1 MILKQPAEAFI
12 GHGKPVGIFT
22 EYLHEAVALCVH
34 VPGAVLLLDGR
45 ERVFVIVRVLDGGGI
60 LDARLVR
67 AVVDHVKGGAE
78 GEGGKKDAED
88 NEIVAPERFARGFVF
103 LEDQAQQKDGKGKR
117 QHRPVALLPEDDIAK
132 EDAQKQ
138 VDEFFKT
145 SGLMN
150 PYTGQPITTR
160 AEYEAYRERFEADQK
175 AKLMEKAGITQE
187 EFQAF
192 VQGLPEVRAARQAK
206 AEAEAA
212 ARQAREQEA
221 KARVDEQLRQIRA
234 IDPTVKELGDLAKL
248 DTYPK
253 LYDMVKRGYSI
264 LDAYRLANYDTLTQR
279 AAEASRKAAI
289 NSVQSKQHLKA
300 TESRGGGA
308 IPVPDS
314 VLEEYRVLNPGAT
327 KEEIQKHY
335 QSYMKNS
342 RKEQ

>member
-1 MILKQPAEAFI
+1 MEIDYGAVFDVEVPETTTGAEETEIAAPSEETGTTTATAQGAEEQEAAAPAVEGEEDPEQPQTEVPEQEPKTDRDAQFAAARRKAEA
-12 GHGKPVGIFT
+12 
-22 EYLHEAVALCVH
+22 
-34 VPGAVLLLDGR
+34 
-45 ERVFVIVRVLDGGGI
+45 ER
-60 LDARLVR
+60 DA
-67 AVVDHVKGGAE
+67 A
-78 GEGGKKDAED
+78 
-88 NEIVAPERFARGFVF
+88 IAR
-103 LEDQAQQKDGKGKR
+103 
-117 QHRPVALLPEDDIAK
+117 AK

-221 KARVDEQLRQIRA
+221 KARVDEQLRQIQA

>member
-1 MILKQPAEAFI
+1 MEIDYGAVFDVEVPETTTGAEETEIAAPSEETGTTTATAQGAEEQEAAAPAVEGEEDPEQPQTEVPEQEPKTDRDAQFAAARRKAEA
-12 GHGKPVGIFT
+12 
-22 EYLHEAVALCVH
+22 
-34 VPGAVLLLDGR
+34 
-45 ERVFVIVRVLDGGGI
+45 ER
-60 LDARLVR
+60 DA
-67 AVVDHVKGGAE
+67 A
-78 GEGGKKDAED
+78 
-88 NEIVAPERFARGFVF
+88 IAR
-103 LEDQAQQKDGKGKR
+103 
-117 QHRPVALLPEDDIAK
+117 AK

-138 VDEFFKT
+138 VDEFFKN

-221 KARVDEQLRQIRA
+221 KARVDEQLRQIQA

-308 IPVPDS
+308 IPIPDS

>member
-1 MILKQPAEAFI
+1 MEIDYGAVFDVEVPETTTGAEETEVAEPSEDDTITTAAQGAEEQEAAAPAVEETEEPEQPKTEAPEQEPKTDRDAQFAAARRKAEA
-12 GHGKPVGIFT
+12 
-22 EYLHEAVALCVH
+22 
-34 VPGAVLLLDGR
+34 
-45 ERVFVIVRVLDGGGI
+45 ER
-60 LDARLVR
+60 DA
-67 AVVDHVKGGAE
+67 A
-78 GEGGKKDAED
+78 
-88 NEIVAPERFARGFVF
+88 IAR
-103 LEDQAQQKDGKGKR
+103 
-117 QHRPVALLPEDDIAK
+117 AK

-138 VDEFFKT
+138 VDEFFKN

-150 PYTGQPITTR
+150 PYTGHPITTR

-221 KARVDEQLRQIRA
+221 KARVDEQLRQIQA

-335 QSYMKNS
+335 QSYMKNN

>member
-1 MILKQPAEAFI
+1 MEIDYGAVFDVEVPETTTGAEETEIAAPSEETGTTTATAQGAEEQEAAAPAVEETEESEQPQAEAPEQEPKTDRDAQFAAARR
-12 GHGKPVGIFT
+12 KA
-22 EYLHEAVALCVH
+22 EA
-34 VPGAVLLLDGR
+34 
-45 ERVFVIVRVLDGGGI
+45 ER
-60 LDARLVR
+60 DA
-67 AVVDHVKGGAE
+67 A
-78 GEGGKKDAED
+78 
-88 NEIVAPERFARGFVF
+88 I
-103 LEDQAQQKDGKGKR
+103 AQ
-117 QHRPVALLPEDDIAK
+117 AK

-192 VQGLPEVRAARQAK
+192 VQGLPEVGAARQAK

-221 KARVDEQLRQIRA
+221 KARVDEQLRQIQA

>member
-1 MILKQPAEAFI
+1 MEIDYGAVFDVEVPETTTGAEETEIAAPSEETGTTTATAQGAEEQETAAPAVEETEESEQPQAEAPEQEPKTDRDAQFAAARR
-12 GHGKPVGIFT
+12 KA
-22 EYLHEAVALCVH
+22 EA
-34 VPGAVLLLDGR
+34 
-45 ERVFVIVRVLDGGGI
+45 ER
-60 LDARLVR
+60 DA
-67 AVVDHVKGGAE
+67 A
-78 GEGGKKDAED
+78 
-88 NEIVAPERFARGFVF
+88 IAR
-103 LEDQAQQKDGKGKR
+103 
-117 QHRPVALLPEDDIAK
+117 AK

-138 VDEFFKT
+138 VDEFFKS
-145 SGLMN
+145 SGLVN

-221 KARVDEQLRQIRA
+221 KARVDEQLRQIQA

-327 KEEIQKHY
+327 TEEIQKHY

>member
-1 MILKQPAEAFI
+1 MEIDYGAVFDVEVPETTTGAEETEIAAPSEETGTTTATAQGAEEQEAAAPAVEETEESEQPQAEAPEQEPKTDRDAQFAAARR
-12 GHGKPVGIFT
+12 KA
-22 EYLHEAVALCVH
+22 EA
-34 VPGAVLLLDGR
+34 
-45 ERVFVIVRVLDGGGI
+45 ER
-60 LDARLVR
+60 DA
-67 AVVDHVKGGAE
+67 A
-78 GEGGKKDAED
+78 
-88 NEIVAPERFARGFVF
+88 I
-103 LEDQAQQKDGKGKR
+103 AQ
-117 QHRPVALLPEDDIAK
+117 AK

-206 AEAEAA
+206 AEAETA

>member
-1 MILKQPAEAFI
+1 MEINYGAVFDVEVPETTTGAEETEAAEPSENDTTTAAAQGAEEQEAAAPAVEETEESEQPQTEAPEQEPKTDRDAQFAAARRKAEA
-12 GHGKPVGIFT
+12 
-22 EYLHEAVALCVH
+22 
-34 VPGAVLLLDGR
+34 
-45 ERVFVIVRVLDGGGI
+45 ER
-60 LDARLVR
+60 DA
-67 AVVDHVKGGAE
+67 A
-78 GEGGKKDAED
+78 
-88 NEIVAPERFARGFVF
+88 I
-103 LEDQAQQKDGKGKR
+103 AQ
-117 QHRPVALLPEDDIAK
+117 AK

-138 VDEFFKT
+138 VDEFFKN

-221 KARVDEQLRQIRA
+221 KARGDEQLRQIQA

-314 VLEEYRVLNPGAT
+314 VLEEYRALNPGAT

>member
-1 MILKQPAEAFI
+1 MEIDYGAVFDVEVPETTTGAEETEIAAPSEETGTTTATAQGAEEQEAAAPAVEETEESEQPQAEAPEQEPKTDRDAQFAAARR
-12 GHGKPVGIFT
+12 KA
-22 EYLHEAVALCVH
+22 EA
-34 VPGAVLLLDGR
+34 
-45 ERVFVIVRVLDGGGI
+45 ER
-60 LDARLVR
+60 DA
-67 AVVDHVKGGAE
+67 A
-78 GEGGKKDAED
+78 
-88 NEIVAPERFARGFVF
+88 I
-103 LEDQAQQKDGKGKR
+103 AQ
-117 QHRPVALLPEDDIAK
+117 AK

-314 VLEEYRVLNPGAT
+314 VLEEYRALNPGAT

>member
-1 MILKQPAEAFI
+1 MEIDYGAVFDVEVPETTTGAEETEIAAPSEETGTTTATAQGAEEQEAAAPAVEETAESEQPQAEAPEQEPKTDRDAQFAAARR
-12 GHGKPVGIFT
+12 KA
-22 EYLHEAVALCVH
+22 EA
-34 VPGAVLLLDGR
+34 
-45 ERVFVIVRVLDGGGI
+45 ER
-60 LDARLVR
+60 DA
-67 AVVDHVKGGAE
+67 A
-78 GEGGKKDAED
+78 
-88 NEIVAPERFARGFVF
+88 I
-103 LEDQAQQKDGKGKR
+103 AQ
-117 QHRPVALLPEDDIAK
+117 AK

>member
-1 MILKQPAEAFI
+1 MEIDYGAVFDVEVPETTTGAEETEIAAPSEETGTTTATAQGAEEQEAAAPAVEGEEDPEQPQTEAQEQEPKTDRDAQFAAARRKAEA
-12 GHGKPVGIFT
+12 
-22 EYLHEAVALCVH
+22 
-34 VPGAVLLLDGR
+34 
-45 ERVFVIVRVLDGGGI
+45 ER
-60 LDARLVR
+60 DA
-67 AVVDHVKGGAE
+67 A
-78 GEGGKKDAED
+78 
-88 NEIVAPERFARGFVF
+88 I
-103 LEDQAQQKDGKGKR
+103 AQ
-117 QHRPVALLPEDDIAK
+117 AK

-138 VDEFFKT
+138 VDEFFKN

-221 KARVDEQLRQIRA
+221 KARVDEQLRQIQA

-314 VLEEYRVLNPGAT
+314 VLEEYRALNPGAT

>member
-1 MILKQPAEAFI
+1 MEINYGAVFDVEVPETTTGAEETEAAEPSEDDTTTTAAQGAEEQEAAAPAVEETEESEQPQTEAPEQEPKTDRDAQFAAARRKAEA
-12 GHGKPVGIFT
+12 
-22 EYLHEAVALCVH
+22 
-34 VPGAVLLLDGR
+34 
-45 ERVFVIVRVLDGGGI
+45 ER
-60 LDARLVR
+60 DA
-67 AVVDHVKGGAE
+67 A
-78 GEGGKKDAED
+78 
-88 NEIVAPERFARGFVF
+88 IAR
-103 LEDQAQQKDGKGKR
+103 
-117 QHRPVALLPEDDIAK
+117 AK

-138 VDEFFKT
+138 VDEFFKN

-221 KARVDEQLRQIRA
+221 KARVDEQLRQIQA

>member
-1 MILKQPAEAFI
+1 MEIDYGAVFDVEVPETTTGAEETEVAEPSEDDTITTAAQGAEEQEAAAPAVEETEESEQPQAEAPEQEPKTDRDAQFAAARR
-12 GHGKPVGIFT
+12 KA
-22 EYLHEAVALCVH
+22 EA
-34 VPGAVLLLDGR
+34 
-45 ERVFVIVRVLDGGGI
+45 ER
-60 LDARLVR
+60 DA
-67 AVVDHVKGGAE
+67 A
-78 GEGGKKDAED
+78 
-88 NEIVAPERFARGFVF
+88 I
-103 LEDQAQQKDGKGKR
+103 AQ
-117 QHRPVALLPEDDIAK
+117 AK

-138 VDEFFKT
+138 VDEFFKN

-150 PYTGQPITTR
+150 PYTGHPITTR

-221 KARVDEQLRQIRA
+221 KARVDEQLRQIQA

-264 LDAYRLANYDTLTQR
+264 LDAYRLANYETLTQR
-279 AAEASRKAAI
+279 AAEAGRKAAI

>member
-1 MILKQPAEAFI
+1 MEIDYGAVFDVEVPETTTGAEETEIAAPSEKTGTTTATAQGAEEQEAAAPAVEETEESEQPQAEAPEQEPKTDRDAQFAAARR
-12 GHGKPVGIFT
+12 KA
-22 EYLHEAVALCVH
+22 EA
-34 VPGAVLLLDGR
+34 
-45 ERVFVIVRVLDGGGI
+45 ER
-60 LDARLVR
+60 DA
-67 AVVDHVKGGAE
+67 A
-78 GEGGKKDAED
+78 
-88 NEIVAPERFARGFVF
+88 I
-103 LEDQAQQKDGKGKR
+103 AQ
-117 QHRPVALLPEDDIAK
+117 AK

-221 KARVDEQLRQIRA
+221 KARVDEQLRQIQA

>member
-1 MILKQPAEAFI
+1 MEIDYGAVFDVEVPETTTGAEETEVAEPSEDDTITTAAQGAEEQEAAAPAVEETEEPEQPQTEAPEQEPKTDRDAQFAAARRKAEA
-12 GHGKPVGIFT
+12 
-22 EYLHEAVALCVH
+22 
-34 VPGAVLLLDGR
+34 
-45 ERVFVIVRVLDGGGI
+45 ER
-60 LDARLVR
+60 DA
-67 AVVDHVKGGAE
+67 A
-78 GEGGKKDAED
+78 
-88 NEIVAPERFARGFVF
+88 IAR
-103 LEDQAQQKDGKGKR
+103 
-117 QHRPVALLPEDDIAK
+117 AK

-138 VDEFFKT
+138 VDEFFKN

-150 PYTGQPITTR
+150 PYTGHPITTR

-221 KARVDEQLRQIRA
+221 KARVDEQLRQIQA

-264 LDAYRLANYDTLTQR
+264 LDAYRLANYDALTHR
-279 AAEASRKAAI
+279 VAEASRKAAI
-289 NSVQSKQHLKA
+289 TSVQSKQHLKA

>member
-1 MILKQPAEAFI
+1 MEINYGAVFDVEVPETTTGAEETEAAEPSENDTTTAAAQGAEEQEAAAPAVEETEESEQPQTEAPEQEPKTDRDAQFAAARRKAEA
-12 GHGKPVGIFT
+12 
-22 EYLHEAVALCVH
+22 
-34 VPGAVLLLDGR
+34 
-45 ERVFVIVRVLDGGGI
+45 ER
-60 LDARLVR
+60 DA
-67 AVVDHVKGGAE
+67 A
-78 GEGGKKDAED
+78 
-88 NEIVAPERFARGFVF
+88 IAR
-103 LEDQAQQKDGKGKR
+103 
-117 QHRPVALLPEDDIAK
+117 AK

-138 VDEFFKT
+138 VDEFFKN

-221 KARVDEQLRQIRA
+221 KARVDEQLRQIQA

>member
-1 MILKQPAEAFI
+1 M
-12 GHGKPVGIFT
+12 
-22 EYLHEAVALCVH
+22 
-34 VPGAVLLLDGR
+34 
-45 ERVFVIVRVLDGGGI
+45 
-60 LDARLVR
+60 
-67 AVVDHVKGGAE
+67 
-78 GEGGKKDAED
+78 
-88 NEIVAPERFARGFVF
+88 
-103 LEDQAQQKDGKGKR
+103 
-117 QHRPVALLPEDDIAK
+117 
-132 EDAQKQ
+132 
-138 VDEFFKT
+138 DEFFKN

-221 KARVDEQLRQIRA
+221 KARVDEQLRQIQA

>member
-1 MILKQPAEAFI
+1 MEIDYGAVFDVEVPETTTGAEETDIAAPSEETGTTTAAAQGAEEQETAAPAVEETEESEQPQAEAPEQEPKTDRDAQFAAARR
-12 GHGKPVGIFT
+12 KA
-22 EYLHEAVALCVH
+22 EA
-34 VPGAVLLLDGR
+34 
-45 ERVFVIVRVLDGGGI
+45 ER
-60 LDARLVR
+60 DA
-67 AVVDHVKGGAE
+67 A
-78 GEGGKKDAED
+78 
-88 NEIVAPERFARGFVF
+88 IAR
-103 LEDQAQQKDGKGKR
+103 
-117 QHRPVALLPEDDIAK
+117 AK
-132 EDAQKQ
+132 EDAQRQ
-138 VDEFFKT
+138 VDEFFKN

-221 KARVDEQLRQIRA
+221 KARVDEQLRQIQA

-314 VLEEYRVLNPGAT
+314 FLEEYLVLNPGAT

-335 QSYMKNS
+335 QSYMKNN

>member
-1 MILKQPAEAFI
+1 
-12 GHGKPVGIFT
+12 
-22 EYLHEAVALCVH
+22 
-34 VPGAVLLLDGR
+34 
-45 ERVFVIVRVLDGGGI
+45 
-60 LDARLVR
+60 
-67 AVVDHVKGGAE
+67 
-78 GEGGKKDAED
+78 
-88 NEIVAPERFARGFVF
+88 
-103 LEDQAQQKDGKGKR
+103 
-117 QHRPVALLPEDDIAK
+117 
-132 EDAQKQ
+132 
-138 VDEFFKT
+138 
-145 SGLMN
+145 MN

-342 RKEQ
+342 RKSNGIKSRG

>member
-1 MILKQPAEAFI
+1 MEIDYGAVFDVEVPETTTGAEETEIAAPSEETGTTTATAQGAEEQEAAAPAVEETEESEQPQAEAPEQEPKTDRDAQFAAARR
-12 GHGKPVGIFT
+12 KA
-22 EYLHEAVALCVH
+22 EA
-34 VPGAVLLLDGR
+34 
-45 ERVFVIVRVLDGGGI
+45 ER
-60 LDARLVR
+60 DA
-67 AVVDHVKGGAE
+67 A
-78 GEGGKKDAED
+78 
-88 NEIVAPERFARGFVF
+88 I
-103 LEDQAQQKDGKGKR
+103 AQ
-117 QHRPVALLPEDDIAK
+117 AK

-192 VQGLPEVRAARQAK
+192 VQGLPDVRAARQAK

-221 KARVDEQLRQIRA
+221 KARVDEQLRQIQA

>member
-1 MILKQPAEAFI
+1 MEIDYGAVFDVEVPETTTGAEETEIAAPSEETGTTTATAQGAEEQEAAAPAVEGEEDPEQPQTEAQEQEPKTDRDAQFAAARRKAEA
-12 GHGKPVGIFT
+12 
-22 EYLHEAVALCVH
+22 
-34 VPGAVLLLDGR
+34 
-45 ERVFVIVRVLDGGGI
+45 ER
-60 LDARLVR
+60 DA
-67 AVVDHVKGGAE
+67 A
-78 GEGGKKDAED
+78 
-88 NEIVAPERFARGFVF
+88 IAR
-103 LEDQAQQKDGKGKR
+103 
-117 QHRPVALLPEDDIAK
+117 AK

-138 VDEFFKT
+138 VDEFFKN

-221 KARVDEQLRQIRA
+221 KARVDEQLRQIQA

>member
-1 MILKQPAEAFI
+1 MEIDYGAVFDVEVPETTTGAEETEIAAPSEETGTTTAAAQGAEEQEAAAPAVEETEESEQPQTEAPEQEPKTDRDAQFAAARRKAEA
-12 GHGKPVGIFT
+12 
-22 EYLHEAVALCVH
+22 
-34 VPGAVLLLDGR
+34 
-45 ERVFVIVRVLDGGGI
+45 ER
-60 LDARLVR
+60 DA
-67 AVVDHVKGGAE
+67 A
-78 GEGGKKDAED
+78 
-88 NEIVAPERFARGFVF
+88 I
-103 LEDQAQQKDGKGKR
+103 AQ
-117 QHRPVALLPEDDIAK
+117 AK

-138 VDEFFKT
+138 VDEFFKN

-187 EFQAF
+187 EFQAY

-221 KARVDEQLRQIRA
+221 KARVDEQLRQIQA

-314 VLEEYRVLNPGAT
+314 VLEEYRALNPGAT

>member
-1 MILKQPAEAFI
+1 MEIDYGAVFDVEVPETTTGAEETEIAAPSEETGTTTATAQGAEEQEAAAPAVEETEESEQPQAEAPEQEPKTDRDAQFAAARR
-12 GHGKPVGIFT
+12 KA
-22 EYLHEAVALCVH
+22 EA
-34 VPGAVLLLDGR
+34 
-45 ERVFVIVRVLDGGGI
+45 ER
-60 LDARLVR
+60 DA
-67 AVVDHVKGGAE
+67 A
-78 GEGGKKDAED
+78 
-88 NEIVAPERFARGFVF
+88 I
-103 LEDQAQQKDGKGKR
+103 AQ
-117 QHRPVALLPEDDIAK
+117 AK

-192 VQGLPEVRAARQAK
+192 VQGLPEVRAARQTK

-342 RKEQ
+342 RKSNGIKSRG

>member
-1 MILKQPAEAFI
+1 MEIDYGAVFDVEVPETTTGAEETEIAAPSEETGTTTATAQGAEEQEAAAPAVEETEESEQPQAEAPEQEPKTDRDAQFAAARR
-12 GHGKPVGIFT
+12 KA
-22 EYLHEAVALCVH
+22 EA
-34 VPGAVLLLDGR
+34 
-45 ERVFVIVRVLDGGGI
+45 ER
-60 LDARLVR
+60 DA
-67 AVVDHVKGGAE
+67 A
-78 GEGGKKDAED
+78 
-88 NEIVAPERFARGFVF
+88 I
-103 LEDQAQQKDGKGKR
+103 AQ
-117 QHRPVALLPEDDIAK
+117 AK

-289 NSVQSKQHLKA
+289 NSVQSKQHLKS

>member
-1 MILKQPAEAFI
+1 MEIDYGAVFDVEVPETTTGAEETEIAAPSEETGTTTATAQGVEEQEAAAPAVEGEEDPEQLQTEAPEQEPKTDRDAQFAAARRKAEA
-12 GHGKPVGIFT
+12 
-22 EYLHEAVALCVH
+22 
-34 VPGAVLLLDGR
+34 
-45 ERVFVIVRVLDGGGI
+45 ER
-60 LDARLVR
+60 DA
-67 AVVDHVKGGAE
+67 A
-78 GEGGKKDAED
+78 
-88 NEIVAPERFARGFVF
+88 I
-103 LEDQAQQKDGKGKR
+103 AQ
-117 QHRPVALLPEDDIAK
+117 AK
-132 EDAQKQ
+132 EDAQRQ
-138 VDEFFKT
+138 VDEFFKN

-221 KARVDEQLRQIRA
+221 KARVDEQLRQIQA

-335 QSYMKNS
+335 QNYMKNS

>member
-1 MILKQPAEAFI
+1 MEIDYGAVFDVEVPETTTGAEETEIAAPSEETGTTTATAQGAEEQETAAPAVEETEESEQPQAEAPEQEPKTDRDAQFAAARR
-12 GHGKPVGIFT
+12 KA
-22 EYLHEAVALCVH
+22 EA
-34 VPGAVLLLDGR
+34 
-45 ERVFVIVRVLDGGGI
+45 ER
-60 LDARLVR
+60 DA
-67 AVVDHVKGGAE
+67 A
-78 GEGGKKDAED
+78 
-88 NEIVAPERFARGFVF
+88 IAR
-103 LEDQAQQKDGKGKR
+103 
-117 QHRPVALLPEDDIAK
+117 AK

-138 VDEFFKT
+138 VDEFFKS
-145 SGLMN
+145 SGLVN

-160 AEYEAYRERFEADQK
+160 AEYEAYRERFEAGQK

-221 KARVDEQLRQIRA
+221 KARVDEQLRQIQA

-289 NSVQSKQHLKA
+289 TSVQSKQHLKA

>member
-1 MILKQPAEAFI
+1 MEIEYGAVFDVEVPETTTGAEETDIAAPSEETGTTTAAAQGAEEQETAAPAVEETEESEQPQAEAPEQEPKTDRDAQFAAARR
-12 GHGKPVGIFT
+12 KA
-22 EYLHEAVALCVH
+22 EA
-34 VPGAVLLLDGR
+34 
-45 ERVFVIVRVLDGGGI
+45 ER
-60 LDARLVR
+60 DA
-67 AVVDHVKGGAE
+67 A
-78 GEGGKKDAED
+78 
-88 NEIVAPERFARGFVF
+88 IAR
-103 LEDQAQQKDGKGKR
+103 
-117 QHRPVALLPEDDIAK
+117 AK
-132 EDAQKQ
+132 EDAQRQ
-138 VDEFFKT
+138 VDEFFKN

-221 KARVDEQLRQIRA
+221 KARVDEQLRQIQA

>member
-1 MILKQPAEAFI
+1 MEIDYGAVFDVEVPETTTGAEETEVAEPSEDDTITTAAQGAEEQEAAAPAVEETEEPEQPQTEAPEQEPKTDRDAQFAAARRKAEA
-12 GHGKPVGIFT
+12 
-22 EYLHEAVALCVH
+22 
-34 VPGAVLLLDGR
+34 
-45 ERVFVIVRVLDGGGI
+45 ER
-60 LDARLVR
+60 DA
-67 AVVDHVKGGAE
+67 A
-78 GEGGKKDAED
+78 
-88 NEIVAPERFARGFVF
+88 IAR
-103 LEDQAQQKDGKGKR
+103 
-117 QHRPVALLPEDDIAK
+117 AK

-138 VDEFFKT
+138 VDEFFKN

-150 PYTGQPITTR
+150 PYTGHPITTR

-221 KARVDEQLRQIRA
+221 KARVDEQLRQIQA

-314 VLEEYRVLNPGAT
+314 VLEEYRALNPGAT

>member
-1 MILKQPAEAFI
+1 MEIDYGAVFDVEVPETTTGAEETDIAAPSEETGTTTAAAQGAEEQETAAPAVEETEESEQPQAEAPEQEPKTDRDAQFAAARR
-12 GHGKPVGIFT
+12 KA
-22 EYLHEAVALCVH
+22 EA
-34 VPGAVLLLDGR
+34 
-45 ERVFVIVRVLDGGGI
+45 ER
-60 LDARLVR
+60 DA
-67 AVVDHVKGGAE
+67 A
-78 GEGGKKDAED
+78 
-88 NEIVAPERFARGFVF
+88 IAR
-103 LEDQAQQKDGKGKR
+103 
-117 QHRPVALLPEDDIAK
+117 AK

-138 VDEFFKT
+138 VDEFFKS
-145 SGLMN
+145 SGLVN

-221 KARVDEQLRQIRA
+221 KARVDEQLRQIQA